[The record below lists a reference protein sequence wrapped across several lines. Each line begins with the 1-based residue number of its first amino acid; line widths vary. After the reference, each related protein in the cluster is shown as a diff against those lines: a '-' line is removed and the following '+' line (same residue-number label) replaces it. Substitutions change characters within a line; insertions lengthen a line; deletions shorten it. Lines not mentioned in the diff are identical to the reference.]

1 MSELLRKLASSIV
14 HLADPRVHVV
24 TNGDFTEEESSAVT
38 LAVPQIASAEIVE
51 PSGRI
56 DAVSVGEPRP
66 SRFSYFLDGIE
77 RRRLVMYISGIPILY
92 GYAAAG
98 IRYRAPN
105 KRMYAHGNPVE
116 REALFCPGRLVDL
129 SLLGKDLDV
138 VEIEEGANTLEDH
151 PMVLLQAARK
161 KVSDVRSKLEAQMT
175 SQWLADFDGL
185 DEWLLVDGS
194 ISGGYDRYSAPNVVG
209 VIKSHQTQYFSIDD
223 QRKIHALRVGE
234 RSGLFIPKGRNRPD
248 VYSWYLRLW
257 PSEGQDLHFGLV
269 RVEAAKCDRT
279 IEMVDE
285 ISRWLLAERVPI
297 SLPDS
302 RWDRMLYPIY
312 DCEQFLRS
320 RAPSKTV
327 LDAVLIRFALGRED
341 ITNGQ

>member
-1 MSELLRKLASSIV
+1 MSELLRKLASSI
-14 HLADPRVHVV
+14 AQQTDSRVHVV
-24 TNGDFTEEESSAVT
+24 TNGEFAEDESSAVT
-38 LAVPQIASAEIVE
+38 PAVPQTASAEIVE

-56 DAVSVGEPRP
+56 DAVPVGEPRP

-77 RRRLVMYISGIPILY
+77 RRRLVMYISGVPVLY

-98 IRYRAPN
+98 IRYRAPD
-105 KRMYAHGNPVE
+105 KRMYAYGSPVE
-116 REALFCPGRLVDL
+116 REALFCPRRLVDL
-129 SLLGKDLDV
+129 NLLSKDLDV
-138 VEIEEGANTLEDH
+138 VDIEDDGNTFEDH
-151 PMVLLQAARK
+151 PMVLLEAARK

-175 SQWLADFDGL
+175 SQWLADFNGS

-194 ISGGYDRYSAPNVVG
+194 ISGGYDRYLAPNVVG

-223 QRKIHALRVGE
+223 QRKIQALRVGE

-257 PSEGQDLHFGLV
+257 PNDGQDIHFGLV

-279 IEMVDE
+279 VQMVDE
-285 ISRWLLAERVPI
+285 ISGWLLAERAPL

-302 RWDRMLYPIY
+302 RWDRMLYPIR

-327 LDAVLIRFALGRED
+327 LDAALTRFAFARRR
-341 ITNGQ
+341 